1 MLARVTRQVLD
12 NSRRSLHTHRTLM
25 APHPPFPEVQAS
37 RPDFDASEQYK
48 VTKIP
53 SPDWKV
59 GTGANGCTDLP
70 GVKEGLWDGSKATEP
85 GRFREIDPSQLE
97 QKGGL
102 YKMMISTPRP
112 IGFLSTVNTK
122 GERNLAPFS
131 YFNMVS
137 HDPPCVMAAFTHP
150 SADELKGT
158 CENILDTKEFVANL
172 ISEPFVEAA
181 NYTSI
186 DAPKGVSEWP
196 LCGLT
201 PVDSKTIKPPRV
213 GESAFS
219 MECVLEHHYHL
230 HNDAGKRTA
239 TVVLGRV
246 KRFHVRSD
254 LIDDSLLVDTDKL
267 QPVSRLGGI
276 TYGRTTSVYE
286 TPRPAFDKVKDS
298 EDVKK
303 LLAKA

>member
-1 MLARVTRQVLD
+1 M
-12 NSRRSLHTHRTLM
+12 S
-25 APHPPFPEVQAS
+25 PHPPFPEVEAS
-37 RPDFDASEQYK
+37 RPDFQASEQFN

-53 SPDWKV
+53 SPEWQV
-59 GTGANGCTDLP
+59 GTGANGRQDLP
-70 GVKEGLWDGSKATEP
+70 GVKEGLWDGKNANEP
-85 GRFREIDPSQLE
+85 GRFREIDPATVE
-97 QKGGL
+97 PKGGL
-102 YKMMISTPRP
+102 YKMMISAVTPRP
-112 IGFLSTVNTK
+112 IGFLSTVNAK

-196 LCGLT
+196 LSGLT

-213 GESAFS
+213 GESGFS

-230 HNDAGKRTA
+230 HNDAGKRTG

-246 KRFHVRSD
+246 KLFHVRSD
-254 LIDDSLLVDTDKL
+254 LINDWLIDTDKL

-286 TPRPAFDKVKDS
+286 TPRPVFAKEKERD
-298 EDVKK
+298 EVKK
-303 LLAKA
+303 LLAKV